1 MALPLHP
8 FPCKEDVMKI
18 LGTVVVMAAL
28 STGLLAEPASADL
41 TINIGAPPPPIVIAA
56 PPKVVV
62 VPGTPVYYA
71 PGVNHNLFVYGGSY
85 YALHNGHWFHAKRP
99 GAAWVFVPT
108 EKVPKPVIG
117 VPVGYYKIPP
127 GHAKKMDND
136 DGPGKGKGW
145 KKGKGH

>member
-1 MALPLHP
+1 
-8 FPCKEDVMKI
+8 MKI

-28 STGLLAEPASADL
+28 STGLLALPASADL

-85 YALHNGHWFHAKRP
+85 YALHNGQWFHAKRP
-99 GAAWVFVPT
+99 GAAWVFVPI

-117 VPVGYYKIPP
+117 IPVGYYKIPP
-127 GHAKKMDND
+127 GHAKKMDDD
-136 DGPGKGKGW
+136 DGHGSGKGKGG

>member
-1 MALPLHP
+1 
-8 FPCKEDVMKI
+8 MKT
-18 LGTVVVMAAL
+18 LGTVVLMAAL
-28 STGLLAEPASADL
+28 SMGLLASPASADV
-41 TINIGAPPPPIVIAA
+41 TINIGAPPPPIIIAA

-71 PGVNHNLFVYGGSY
+71 PGANHNLFVYGGSY

-99 GAAWVFVPT
+99 GAAWVFVPI
-108 EKVPKPVIG
+108 EKVPRPVIG

-127 GHAKKMDND
+127 GHVKKMGDD
-136 DGPGKGKGW
+136 DGPGHGKGW